1 MSTPSFFFLALFFV
15 ATGLASP
22 VKLPYPPPLPTAPPD
37 NANLDVVHKVLGN
50 WTDMIGWGIVIY
62 CAISAFLLGWG
73 FALGALDWRFGVS
86 IF

>member
-1 MSTPSFFFLALFFV
+1 M
-15 ATGLASP
+15 
-22 VKLPYPPPLPTAPPD
+22 
-37 NANLDVVHKVLGN
+37 HKVLGD

-62 CAISAFLLGWG
+62 YAISAFLLGWG